1 MQKYSS
7 TIIKHL
13 YLLLSSSVQ
22 QRTIHSKWTCM
33 MLFLSCYFAASTNWL
48 IVEFYSSIAF
58 LVRHLRRSRS
68 TRWSINQC
76 HASNYNA
83 RCNSMMKKSTFS
95 KTMLYH
101 RRHHHCLA
109 SWHLVVIML
118 INAKFYSMPCHSRN
132 ANASTS
138 YVATTQCKNQLT
150 RAVRCWCWE
159 AVSFELNNIITID
172 GVVTNTDAA
181 IMHVIQCDNK
191 THHSNH
197 FSCRKQHRN
206 KIINI
211 DVRRLVK
218 RCNNKELFVVVVA
231 NGQQTAGR
239 GAIQSEDKTF
249 RSKDTFYVTITHSL
263 STIMM
268 MQQSTTIPTVL
279 AD

>member
-1 MQKYSS
+1 MKDDTTTKAVASS
-7 TIIKHL
+7 TMYDAEI
-13 YLLLSSSVQ
+13 
-22 QRTIHSKWTCM
+22 
-33 MLFLSCYFAASTNWL
+33 LFYNHQTFILAVVIERATKNHPY
-48 IVEFYSSIAF
+48 IAF

-150 RAVRCWCWE
+150 RAVRC
-159 AVSFELNNIITID
+159 
-172 GVVTNTDAA
+172 
-181 IMHVIQCDNK
+181 
-191 THHSNH
+191 
-197 FSCRKQHRN
+197 
-206 KIINI
+206 
-211 DVRRLVK
+211 
-218 RCNNKELFVVVVA
+218 
-231 NGQQTAGR
+231 
-239 GAIQSEDKTF
+239 
-249 RSKDTFYVTITHSL
+249 
-263 STIMM
+263 
-268 MQQSTTIPTVL
+268 
-279 AD
+279 